1 MDIKRIILYLS
12 ITLMAG
18 IVFPNIY
25 TSIVDAP
32 IWSSNIPE
40 SIEISRSYYANLNPA
55 HFFRILTPI
64 SHVLAILVLILFWK
78 SSKKVRLYFGL
89 GLLFSILMFVITI
102 RYFWPRNEIIFNSD
116 ITTNLSAITNACE
129 EWETM
134 NWVRSFIGLAGL
146 TFQFMGLNK
155 VSSQ

>member
-1 MDIKRIILYLS
+1 MDIKQIILYLS

-64 SHVLAILVLILFWK
+64 NHVLAILVLILF
-78 SSKKVRLYFGL
+78 
-89 GLLFSILMFVITI
+89 
-102 RYFWPRNEIIFNSD
+102 
-116 ITTNLSAITNACE
+116 
-129 EWETM
+129 
-134 NWVRSFIGLAGL
+134 
-146 TFQFMGLNK
+146 
-155 VSSQ
+155 